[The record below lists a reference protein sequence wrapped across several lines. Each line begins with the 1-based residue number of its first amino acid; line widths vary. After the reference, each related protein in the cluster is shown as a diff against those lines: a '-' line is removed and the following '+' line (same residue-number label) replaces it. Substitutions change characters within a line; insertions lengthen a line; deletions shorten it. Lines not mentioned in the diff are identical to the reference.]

1 MQPEAM
7 PLRAHLRRWNESLS
21 LCPGQHS
28 ILASVIFH
36 YGRLNEKKKKKEE
49 EALMRSRQ
57 LLLIA
62 GINDLP
68 PSGEAGKPETG
79 GEREGRAPVGAEGA
93 SPATSR
99 ARPSREAGRAAG
111 LMHVCT
117 SGRRVAESHESRP
130 RENDVRGGARRWTGS
145 SLLLFVCFSV
155 SSRRLVVKARSRP
168 LSRPSPCRALAP
180 ALGPAP
186 GLSGGA
192 NPCTAQR
199 HRPAL
204 PRGGSGSS
212 EGTPSPA
219 SPSGVTC
226 RLLPETR
233 TSWDR
238 PGSPRPLLP

>member
-111 LMHVCT
+111 LMHVGATRRGEPRIT
-117 SGRRVAESHESRP
+117 SQGERRP
-130 RENDVRGGARRWTGS
+130 RRRQALDGLIFAVVR
-145 SLLLFVCFSV
+145 LLLCVFE
-155 SSRRLVVKARSRP
+155 
-168 LSRPSPCRALAP
+168 
-180 ALGPAP
+180 ALG
-186 GLSGGA
+186 G
-192 NPCTAQR
+192 
-199 HRPAL
+199 
-204 PRGGSGSS
+204 
-212 EGTPSPA
+212 
-219 SPSGVTC
+219 
-226 RLLPETR
+226 
-233 TSWDR
+233 
-238 PGSPRPLLP
+238 

>member
-1 MQPEAM
+1 
-7 PLRAHLRRWNESLS
+7 
-21 LCPGQHS
+21 
-28 ILASVIFH
+28 
-36 YGRLNEKKKKKEE
+36 
-49 EALMRSRQ
+49 MRSRQ

-180 ALGPAP
+180 ALAQLLVSVAGRIPVRPSATAP
-186 GLSGGA
+186 
-192 NPCTAQR
+192 
-199 HRPAL
+199 
-204 PRGGSGSS
+204 
-212 EGTPSPA
+212 PSPA
-219 SPSGVTC
+219 VALAALRGPLAQQVPRGSHAGF
-226 RLLPETR
+226 
-233 TSWDR
+233 
-238 PGSPRPLLP
+238 SPRPGPHGTDPAHRGRSCRERGSRTCPSAWP